1 MKQTM
6 GKQPQGPSTALASA
20 LLLGLTLV
28 LSVFS
33 PQARSEPFQWPGGAR
48 AAVSL
53 SYDDALPSQLD
64 TALPALN
71 ALGLKATFYLTLS
84 SPVVSQRLP
93 EWRRAAAAGHE
104 LGNHTLFH
112 PCSRSAPGRD
122 WVAAHR
128 DLDRISVTQLRE
140 EILLANAYLHAIDGQ
155 TERTFTAPC
164 TDPLAAGQPYLPAIK
179 TDFVG
184 IKSRIG
190 GVAPSM
196 ATLDPWDVSTAGPVD
211 ASGAALIAIVQ
222 EAAAKGTLASIT
234 FHGIG
239 GDYLSVSQEAHQA
252 LLQHL
257 AAHPKLYWVES
268 FVKIAAHL
276 RQQREPAATS
286 RFEPASPP
294 PAQDGQGRLVP
305 AVP

>member
-1 MKQTM
+1 MKQSMVGICRGLMIWLT
-6 GKQPQGPSTALASA
+6 
-20 LLLGLTLV
+20 LGLN
-28 LSVFS
+28 VFAT
-33 PQARSEPFQWPGGAR
+33 QAHSEPFQWPGGAR

-64 TALPALN
+64 NALPALN

-84 SPVVSQRLP
+84 SPIVSQRLP

-155 TERTFTAPC
+155 TERSYTAPC

-179 TDFVG
+179 SDFVG

-190 GVAPSM
+190 GVAPMM
-196 ATLDPWDVSTAGPVD
+196 ATLDPLDVSTAGPVD
-211 ASGAALIAIVQ
+211 ISGAALIAIVQ
-222 EAAAKGTLASIT
+222 EAAAKGTLASLT

-239 GDYLSVSQEAHQA
+239 GDYLSVSKEAHQA

-257 AAHPKLYWVES
+257 ADNPKLYWVES
-268 FVKIAAHL
+268 FVKIAAHV
-276 RQQREPAATS
+276 RQQRERTEASA
-286 RFEPASPP
+286 REPAPKLQ
-294 PAQDGQGRLVP
+294 AQDGASRLVP
-305 AVP
+305 

>member
-1 MKQTM
+1 MRRAMAAGRGTR
-6 GKQPQGPSTALASA
+6 PSWGLQLRCSA
-20 LLLGLTLV
+20 LLMLA
-28 LSVFS
+28 LSVGS
-33 PQARSEPFQWPGGAR
+33 PHAHGEPFQWPGGAR

-64 TALPALN
+64 NALPALN

-84 SPVVSQRLP
+84 DPIVSQRLP

-112 PCSRSAPGRD
+112 PCSRSVPGRD
-122 WVAAHR
+122 WVAPHR

-155 TERTFTAPC
+155 TERTYTAPC
-164 TDPLAAGQPYLPAIK
+164 TDALAGGRPYLPAIK
-179 TDFVG
+179 AEFVG
-184 IKSRIG
+184 IKSRVG
-190 GVAPSM
+190 GVAPSL

-211 ASGAALIAIVQ
+211 TSGAALIAIVQ
-222 EAAAKGTLASIT
+222 DAAAKGTLASIT

-239 GDYLSVSQEAHQA
+239 GDYLSVSKEAHQA

-257 AAHPKLYWVES
+257 ADHPERYWVDS
-268 FVKIAAHL
+268 FVKIAVHL
-276 RQQREPAATS
+276 RGKGIGGA
-286 RFEPASPP
+286 
-294 PAQDGQGRLVP
+294 GLGRP
-305 AVP
+305 

>member
-6 GKQPQGPSTALASA
+6 VGISRRLMIW
-20 LLLGLTLV
+20 LTLG
-28 LSVFS
+28 LSVFA
-33 PQARSEPFQWPGGAR
+33 PYAHGEPFQWPGGAR

-53 SYDDALPSQLD
+53 SYDDALPTQLEN
-64 TALPALN
+64 ALPALN
-71 ALGLKATFYLTLS
+71 ALGLKATFYVTLS
-84 SPVVSQRLP
+84 SPTVSQRLP
-93 EWRRAAAAGHE
+93 EWRRVAAAGHE

-112 PCSRSAPGRD
+112 PCSRSAPGRG

-155 TERTFTAPC
+155 TERTYTAPC

-179 TDFVG
+179 SDFVG

-190 GVAPSM
+190 GVAPSL
-196 ATLDPWDVSTAGPVD
+196 ATLDPLDVSTAGPVD

-222 EAAAKGTLASIT
+222 DAAAKGTLASLT

-239 GDYLSVSQEAHQA
+239 GDYLSVSKEAHQA

-257 AAHPKLYWVES
+257 ADNPKLYWVES
-268 FVKIAAHL
+268 FVRIAAYV
-276 RQQREPAATS
+276 RRQRERAAAS
-286 RFEPASPP
+286 AAASDVEAASEPQ
-294 PAQDGQGRLVP
+294 AQDGVGRLVP
-305 AVP
+305 MGR